1 MDSQQRNQL
10 IEQIDQRIQPEG
22 YLCVEVEWEPAENAL
37 RVYIDR
43 PEGQPGVLMEDC
55 VKVSKLLEEEAFLD
69 AAIPQAYN
77 LEISSPGVERPL
89 RRLSDFAKHVGK
101 RAKVSFYEEVSGR
114 KMITGTIEEVTENQV
129 VVANASGV
137 RCGFRLDN
145 LHQARLVYDWKRHGR
160 GD

>member
-1 MDSQQRNQL
+1 MDSQTRNEL
-10 IEQIDQRIQPEG
+10 IQKIDQRISPQG

-37 RVYIDR
+37 RVFIDR
-43 PEGQPGVLMEDC
+43 PDGGPAVLMEDC

-69 AAIPQAYN
+69 NAIPSAYN

-89 RRLSDFAKHVGK
+89 RRLSDFERHVGK
-101 RAKVSFYEEVSGR
+101 RVKAAFYEEVSGR
-114 KMITGTIEEVTENQV
+114 KMITGTIEEATENQV

-145 LHQARLVYDWKRHGR
+145 LHHARLVYDWKRNGR
-160 GD
+160 GV